1 MKTIKALLKDFL
13 YWRNVTEKPERKS
26 DNIEPPN
33 TNNNNTNNTKNTNT
47 TNNSNN
53 TNDETENLEMAG
65 DNRMD
70 CPDAPGTIE
79 NAEEAYQRGVI
90 DGRNSRIE
98 EMYFPK
104 IEDGIPHFRG
114 NPSKANPMGDIFSM
128 AREA

>member
-33 TNNNNTNNTKNTNT
+33 NKNIKTNNNSNNTKNTN
-47 TNNSNN
+47 N
-53 TNDETENLEMAG
+53 NDETENLEMAG

-70 CPDAPGTIE
+70 CPDAPGSIE